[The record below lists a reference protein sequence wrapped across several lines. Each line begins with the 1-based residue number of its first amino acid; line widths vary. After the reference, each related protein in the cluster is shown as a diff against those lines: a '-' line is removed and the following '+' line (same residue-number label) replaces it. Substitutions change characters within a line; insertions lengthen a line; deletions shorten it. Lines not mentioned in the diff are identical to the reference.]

1 LSFIK
6 SLYAFCAESTDF
18 GSSGL
23 AQPETSGRC
32 SGGSPGDGGGG
43 TGGCGSSGIGDGGA
57 CGAPPGPVP
66 SIWMPVVLVLG
77 PLGPAD
83 GAGGPLC
90 GTAGGLAGSGGG
102 GGVNSCDGGGGGWG
116 ADTTSHPSMRA
127 TVVVTRSVPASKSTA
142 DQGSA
147 GTPLRSPVLAASAI
161 EPGIL
166 PPPATR
172 APLRDQANPCKG
184 LATLVQKLGLACA
197 NSSSLRMPASRNLAM
212 RSTRMQDHRYR
223 SEAAE
228 ATAASLPQPTG
239 RRRARWSGW

>member
-1 LSFIK
+1 MSFIK

-102 GGVNSCDGGGGGWG
+102 GGVNSCDGGGGAAG
-116 ADTTSHPSMRA
+116 
-127 TVVVTRSVPASKSTA
+127 VPT
-142 DQGSA
+142 
-147 GTPLRSPVLAASAI
+147 
-161 EPGIL
+161 
-166 PPPATR
+166 PPATR
-172 APLRDQANPCKG
+172 RCAPP
-184 LATLVQKLGLACA
+184 
-197 NSSSLRMPASRNLAM
+197 SSSPAVSRRPSAPPTRAAPARPCVARYWQPARAGDELDGLDGDLA
-212 RSTRMQDHRYR
+212 RDFRHPS
-223 SEAAE
+223 
-228 ATAASLPQPTG
+228 
-239 RRRARWSGW
+239 WSGFGFLASP